1 MDKLLEILRELN
13 LETDVHTQTAL
24 VDEEILSSFDLVT
37 LVAEID
43 NAFGVVIPPEELT
56 AENFNSARALYD
68 LILRLAAG

>member
-13 LETDVHTQTAL
+13 LETDVQTQTAL